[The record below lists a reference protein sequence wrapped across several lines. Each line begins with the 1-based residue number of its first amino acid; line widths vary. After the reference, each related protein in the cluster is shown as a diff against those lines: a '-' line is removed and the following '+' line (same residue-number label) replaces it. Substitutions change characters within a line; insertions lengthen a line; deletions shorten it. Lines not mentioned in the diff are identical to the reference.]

1 MAHAVRP
8 RVRAGLALGGGGMT
22 LLAIAALSLTCLAV
36 TVLNLRGGRWW
47 E

>member
-1 MAHAVRP
+1 MLTVTAL
-8 RVRAGLALGGGGMT
+8 LAL
-22 LLAIAALSLTCLAV
+22 AALSLACLAI

>member
-1 MAHAVRP
+1 
-8 RVRAGLALGGGGMT
+8 MT
-22 LLAIAALSLTCLAV
+22 LLAIAVLSLACLAI

>member
-1 MAHAVRP
+1 
-8 RVRAGLALGGGGMT
+8 MT
-22 LLAIAALSLTCLAV
+22 ALLAIAVLSLACLAV

>member
-1 MAHAVRP
+1 MREPQTCHTCSAPAK
-8 RVRAGLALGGGGMT
+8 T

>member
-1 MAHAVRP
+1 
-8 RVRAGLALGGGGMT
+8 MT
-22 LLAIAALSLTCLAV
+22 DLLVLVALSLTCLAV

>member
-1 MAHAVRP
+1 MLTVTAF
-8 RVRAGLALGGGGMT
+8 
-22 LLAIAALSLTCLAV
+22 LAIAALSLACLAV